1 MSKKCVIVC
10 AGLQSV
16 HRLWNISG
24 EKDFDT
30 YIVCYNYEAYDNFKN
45 DAGQVLFKVGSKYTL
60 SQKLIEDRQLALEYD
75 YFCFID
81 DDCVTTAKDINRLFK
96 EMERNKFEVIH
107 PSIEPKYNL
116 NTIIHPNYETEYRFT
131 NWSEISCLFM
141 SKSYLAQVIELFN
154 INTSGWGLPELF
166 FNKTQIPFVI
176 YDSISVQ
183 DGRPLNEGFEPLYP
197 NLAVA
202 YQELSDTLPQ
212 ELRYEHKI
220 LGFKLKNLISFCII
234 FNKEKACYMPDC
246 INSLPPD
253 SEVVLVETIKDDEKS
268 GLDEITKNG
277 NNIYAKYYYKE
288 WSYCA
293 ARNACKSLAT
303 RPIIFSIDSD
313 ERLAQHQHTAILKAA
328 LDLNR
333 SEFAGLKNRNI
344 SMAPLPT
351 MPGNYAATISEQV
364 RIFRN
369 IPQLTWQGIIH
380 ENIEKSM
387 LDNGWLYADSNIL
400 IHHVGYEVDPQTLR
414 DKHLDR
420 LKGLINDE
428 KNRNEPSYMQYIIT
442 EAERFTYYNNYL
454 ERQKL

>member
-1 MSKKCVIVC
+1 
-10 AGLQSV
+10 
-16 HRLWNISG
+16 
-24 EKDFDT
+24 
-30 YIVCYNYEAYDNFKN
+30 
-45 DAGQVLFKVGSKYTL
+45 
-60 SQKLIEDRQLALEYD
+60 
-75 YFCFID
+75 
-81 DDCVTTAKDINRLFK
+81 
-96 EMERNKFEVIH
+96 
-107 PSIEPKYNL
+107 
-116 NTIIHPNYETEYRFT
+116 
-131 NWSEISCLFM
+131 
-141 SKSYLAQVIELFN
+141 
-154 INTSGWGLPELF
+154 
-166 FNKTQIPFVI
+166 
-176 YDSISVQ
+176 
-183 DGRPLNEGFEPLYP
+183 
-197 NLAVA
+197 
-202 YQELSDTLPQ
+202 
-212 ELRYEHKI
+212 
-220 LGFKLKNLISFCII
+220 
-234 FNKEKACYMPDC
+234 MPDC